1 MQRISRHRLSYFAL
15 AGAAA
20 CLWHSPAMAE
30 PARYEID
37 PAHTVIAFL
46 VEHIGFARVLGSFTE
61 LEGSYLFDEATGAV
75 SDVRVTV
82 STASVSSHDEARD
95 EHLVSDDFLD
105 SRRFPEMTFTAAG
118 ARRIGDRAFE
128 VSGELTLLGVTQ
140 PLVLQATWNKS
151 GDYPIGRNSYAM
163 GVSARGSLERSAF
176 GMDYAVDN
184 GWVGD
189 AVEIIIEFE
198 ALRQ

>member
-1 MQRISRHRLSYFAL
+1 M
-15 AGAAA
+15 
-20 CLWHSPAMAE
+20 
-30 PARYEID
+30 
-37 PAHTVIAFL
+37 

-61 LEGSYLFDEATGAV
+61 LEGSYLFDETTGAV

-82 STASVSSHDEARD
+82 STVSVITHDEDRD

-105 SRRFPEMTFTAAG
+105 TRRFPEMTFTAAG
-118 ARRIGDRAFE
+118 ARRIGDREFE
-128 VSGELTLLGVTQ
+128 ISGELTLLGVTQ

-163 GVSARGSLERSAF
+163 GVSARATLERSAF

-189 AVEIIIEFE
+189 RVEIIIEFE